1 MRCLRRCRARPSAL
15 NVLASVVSTDT
26 SPIHQFDSSQ
36 STVDVDAGASGA
48 SGRARI
54 SGLIGLL
61 MRPRKAK
68 GRRARRITVELAYC
82 SSSTFPP
89 SSSILKR
96 QGAPATLNDQAMG
109 SVDLIP
115 PIFLNAHH
123 GLREAF
129 SSLSYP

>member
-26 SPIHQFDSSQ
+26 SPLHQFDSSQ

-68 GRRARRITVELAYC
+68 GRRARRVTVELAYC
-82 SSSTFPP
+82 SSSTF
-89 SSSILKR
+89 R
-96 QGAPATLNDQAMG
+96 PAFTF
-109 SVDLIP
+109 
-115 PIFLNAHH
+115 IFDSQKARCSCDIERPGH
-123 GLREAF
+123 GLRR
-129 SSLSYP
+129 LDTPHIP